1 MYCRWHWRFG
11 VRRDIVLA
19 PWPPEGGMQ
28 NGLITLKKS
37 RIVKKLIL
45 TFFLVGL
52 IIHIAA
58 AQPGP
63 YSGVLSLRVF
73 DNGKMID
80 LNSNDW
86 KVSPIIGDK
95 FFKSISYTYPDYY
108 IIKPQPGPG
117 GAQLNKDFH
126 IEIVHLKDT
135 MKIYMPSINYKDVK
149 IDSIPFARG
158 TYHVPQHIYDMKQI
172 TDYYKAYNF
181 TPKIN
186 GDWNLFTKKVYQCY
200 LEKVQDVDMDYF
212 PDDYS
217 HNYTKLELMNRL
229 SFHDKNKSNNYYYLN
244 NIIVYGNNH
253 NDHKIYLVC
262 EISDTTFWGSKIG
275 ETRLCFL
282 YAQNGQVYAI
292 ASRSFGAY
300 IPGIVTKF
308 GIYKLH
314 FYDAL
319 IDVTERQ
326 HLKSLLDKDIYKA
339 VLKTQSLDNDYNS
352 STFLP
357 KIIMKYKELNYK

>member
-1 MYCRWHWRFG
+1 MKK
-11 VRRDIVLA
+11 
-19 PWPPEGGMQ
+19 
-28 NGLITLKKS
+28 TLFTLS
-37 RIVKKLIL
+37 LIL
-45 TFFLVGL
+45 LFKQ
-52 IIHIAA
+52 IAM

-63 YSGVLSLRVF
+63 YSGTLSFKVF
-73 DNGKMID
+73 NNGKMID
-80 LNSNDW
+80 LNSNEW
-86 KVSPIIGDK
+86 KVTPATNNK
-95 FFKSISYTYPDYY
+95 FFKSISYTYPGYY
-108 IIKPQPGPG
+108 FINPQPTVA
-117 GAQLNKDFH
+117 GAVFKKDFH
-126 IEIVHLKDT
+126 IEIIHQKDT
-135 MKIYMPSINYKDVK
+135 MKVFIPSINYQNIK
-149 IDSIPFARG
+149 IDSVPFKKG

-229 SFHDKNKSNNYYYLN
+229 SFHDKSKSNNYYYLN
-244 NIIVYGNNH
+244 NIVVYGDNH
-253 NDHKIYLVC
+253 NDHKIYLVR
-262 EISDTTFWGSKIG
+262 EISDTTFWGSQIG

-300 IPGIVTKF
+300 IPGIITKF

-319 IDVTERQ
+319 IDVTERRR
-326 HLKSLLDKDIYKA
+326 LKTLLDKETYQSL
-339 VLKTQSLDNDYNS
+339 LKTKTLDNNYNATS
-352 STFLP
+352 FLP
-357 KIIMKYKELNYK
+357 LITKKYNNLNYKE